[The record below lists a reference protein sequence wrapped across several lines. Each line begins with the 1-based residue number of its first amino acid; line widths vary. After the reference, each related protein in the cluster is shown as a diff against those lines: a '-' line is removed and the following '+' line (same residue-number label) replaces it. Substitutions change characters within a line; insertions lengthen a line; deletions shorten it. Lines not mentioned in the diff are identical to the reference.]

1 MEKKQKIF
9 TCSVSNASLM
19 IGEGG
24 GMAALE
30 AAAPRPRPRP
40 LPRDSVH
47 AELPRPK

>member
-1 MEKKQKIF
+1 
-9 TCSVSNASLM
+9 M
-19 IGEGG
+19 IGDGG